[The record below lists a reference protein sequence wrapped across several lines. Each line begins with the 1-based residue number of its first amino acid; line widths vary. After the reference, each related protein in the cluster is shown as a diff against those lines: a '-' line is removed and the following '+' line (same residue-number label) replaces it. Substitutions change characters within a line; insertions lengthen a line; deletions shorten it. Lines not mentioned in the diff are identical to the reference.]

1 MIFHLSLPNLSTPKK
16 KNQSLSALQEY
27 KEAFDM
33 FNEDKMMPLHRRTM
47 ETLLP
52 NSDLSVT
59 NPCQAAGR
67 REPSMRTD

>member
-1 MIFHLSLPNLSTPKK
+1 
-16 KNQSLSALQEY
+16 
-27 KEAFDM
+27 M

-67 REPSMRTD
+67 REPSMRTR